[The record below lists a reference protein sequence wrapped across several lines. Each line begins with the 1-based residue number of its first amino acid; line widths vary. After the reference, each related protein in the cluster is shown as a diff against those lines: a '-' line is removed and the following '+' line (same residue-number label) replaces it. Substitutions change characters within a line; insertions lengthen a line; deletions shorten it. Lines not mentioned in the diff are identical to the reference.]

1 MRVVGLGACLFEA
14 RRSTFPPYRMGDD
27 YSRWL
32 LIRGWTL
39 NRINT
44 VNRPHFLFEPSREGE

>member
-1 MRVVGLGACLFEA
+1 MVGLSARLFEA
-14 RRSTFPPYRMGDD
+14 RRSTFPPYRMGD
-27 YSRWL
+27 YSRGL
-32 LIRGWTL
+32 LIRSWAL